1 MDFTNP
7 NPSIIA
13 DKKLYIFDMDG
24 TIYLG
29 YNVFD
34 FAIRFI
40 NNLRAAGK
48 KILFFTNN
56 ASHSTAF
63 YVNKLTKLG
72 FSPTPDEIMTS
83 GDVTIEFLKRHRA
96 GKSVY
101 LVGTDELVENFREN
115 GINLLNG
122 DGLALH
128 LGISRNY
135 RTALKTVLAGRTVS
149 MDAATINGRPFFSVC
164 GIGFD
169 AVVSERFA
177 KSGKRGLLS
186 YIEQGLK
193 TWREYAPDKYIIR
206 IDGQEWTNDAA
217 LITVGNSNQWGNG
230 AKITPH
236 ADISDGL
243 LDVTIVDMFNA
254 IEMPELARLLMTG
267 HLDNYS
273 KVHCYKGKNISI
285 IRSATGPAHADGDW
299 FVTGETIDISINPH
313 ALKVIVP

>member
-1 MDFTNP
+1 MIFIINP
-7 NPSIIA
+7 ISGNGRKNAIIA
-13 DKKLYIFDMDG
+13 FLEKNGHKVIRTEYAGHAEIIARETEAETVVAVGGDG
-24 TIYLG
+24 TVNEVARGIAGTSKTLG
-29 YNVFD
+29 
-34 FAIRFI
+34 II
-40 NNLRAAGK
+40 PCG
-48 KILFFTNN
+48 
-56 ASHSTAF
+56 S
-63 YVNKLTKLG
+63 
-72 FSPTPDEIMTS
+72 
-83 GDVTIEFLKRHRA
+83 
-96 GKSVY
+96 
-101 LVGTDELVENFREN
+101 
-115 GINLLNG
+115 G

>member
-1 MDFTNP
+1 MARGIAGTHKTLG
-7 NPSIIA
+7 IIPC
-13 DKKLYIFDMDG
+13 G
-24 TIYLG
+24 
-29 YNVFD
+29 
-34 FAIRFI
+34 
-40 NNLRAAGK
+40 
-48 KILFFTNN
+48 
-56 ASHSTAF
+56 S
-63 YVNKLTKLG
+63 
-72 FSPTPDEIMTS
+72 
-83 GDVTIEFLKRHRA
+83 
-96 GKSVY
+96 
-101 LVGTDELVENFREN
+101 
-115 GINLLNG
+115 G

>member
-1 MDFTNP
+1 MIFILNP
-7 NPSIIA
+7 ISGNGRKNAIIA
-13 DKKLYIFDMDG
+13 HLEKNGHKVVRTEYAGHAEIIARETESDIVVAVGGDG
-24 TIYLG
+24 TVNEVARGIAGTHKTLG
-29 YNVFD
+29 
-34 FAIRFI
+34 II
-40 NNLRAAGK
+40 PCG
-48 KILFFTNN
+48 
-56 ASHSTAF
+56 S
-63 YVNKLTKLG
+63 
-72 FSPTPDEIMTS
+72 
-83 GDVTIEFLKRHRA
+83 
-96 GKSVY
+96 
-101 LVGTDELVENFREN
+101 
-115 GINLLNG
+115 G